1 MFSNIRIKREGMDRE
16 REREKD
22 TNSSREVGG
31 EIVKHQRK
39 KNRQA
44 EKQWQRESRYDE
56 R

>member
-1 MFSNIRIKREGMDRE
+1 MFSNIRIKREGMDRAI
-16 REREKD
+16 EKD

-31 EIVKHQRK
+31 EIMIHQRK

-44 EKQWQRESRYDE
+44 EKQWQRESRHDE